1 MGIYKNVM
9 EMLVEEEVLRQHKA
23 LPPRIASYVNPAEL
37 VAYAL
42 NQLPALYATSQKGL
56 EYQLSRGRAKYHQ
69 QIAQAV
75 QRALAA
81 IGRDPLRA
89 SSPLTEQQSIPL
101 REVLHQ
107 MRLLLRNDK
116 VDWESLPNA
125 VEQALRL
132 ASQGGITWDASYG
145 SRSVQPPSRRSTYG
159 IRAIRSE
166 SNSQPLSSPH
176 RAEDSEE
183 EPFGWDDPLR
193 KY

>member
-23 LPPRIASYVNPAEL
+23 LPARVASYVNPAEL

-42 NQLPALYATSQKGL
+42 NQLPALYATSQQGV

-69 QIAQAV
+69 QITQAV
-75 QRALAA
+75 QRAVAA
-81 IGRDPLRA
+81 IGRDPLRV
-89 SSPLTEQQSIPL
+89 SSPLTEQQSPPL

-116 VDWESLPNA
+116 VDWDSLPNA
-125 VEQALRL
+125 VEHALRL
-132 ASQGGITWDASYG
+132 ASQGGVCWDANYS
-145 SRSVQPPSRRSTYG
+145 SRSTPSPSRRSVYG
-159 IRAIRSE
+159 TRSIRSE
-166 SNSQPLSSPH
+166 SNSQPLLRHPQD
-176 RAEDSEE
+176 EPNEE
-183 EPFGWDDPLR
+183 LFGWDDPLR